1 MRKRSREEE
10 AERQRRRRSK
20 GRSSR
25 RTLKNIIIDDEETL
39 RKALKAEGIHVTL
52 SLEYAVIEK
61 LRRMCNE
68 YKRGQAAEAWKAVAH
83 LPAATTGIL
92 PRLES
97 SEEHPN
103 VKKPRVHYNE
113 YVPLDMARWNKL
125 TPEQQE
131 AYWDEM
137 REQDEERE
145 GIPNLSGY
153 QRADPWEFAE

>member
-20 GRSSR
+20 GRSNR
-25 RTLKNIIIDDEETL
+25 RTLKDIIIDDEETL

-92 PRLES
+92 PRL
-97 SEEHPN
+97 
-103 VKKPRVHYNE
+103 
-113 YVPLDMARWNKL
+113 
-125 TPEQQE
+125 
-131 AYWDEM
+131 
-137 REQDEERE
+137 REQDEERQ

-153 QRADPWEFAE
+153 QRADAWEFAETGGRRHVGRTPRLDDLDGIVGSQRRGVSES

>member
-20 GRSSR
+20 GRSNR

-68 YKRGQAAEAWKAVAH
+68 YKRGQAAEAWKAYRKKRKDPFAEACPHCGRQTSTRCTHCHRVLPSRRRIISDFLIGAH
-83 LPAATTGIL
+83 ALIQTDCLLTRDRGYYKMYF
-92 PRLES
+92 PRLTLV
-97 SEEHPN
+97 HPHGT
-103 VKKPRVHYNE
+103 R
-113 YVPLDMARWNKL
+113 R
-125 TPEQQE
+125 T
-131 AYWDEM
+131 
-137 REQDEERE
+137 
-145 GIPNLSGY
+145 
-153 QRADPWEFAE
+153 